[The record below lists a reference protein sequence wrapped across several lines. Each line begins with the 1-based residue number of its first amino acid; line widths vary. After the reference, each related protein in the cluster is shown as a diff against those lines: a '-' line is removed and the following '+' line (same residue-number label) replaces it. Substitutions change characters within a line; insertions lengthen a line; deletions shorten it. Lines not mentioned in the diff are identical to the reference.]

1 MISPTAQTGPR
12 PEHRIAKELASSSA
26 FLLARLGGRF
36 KMRLIAKL
44 DDAGYEGLH
53 YSVLAMLAEGAR
65 QTQAGIAVALHLDPS
80 RLVAVLD
87 ALEADGLIER
97 QRDPQD
103 RRRHVV
109 SITKDGKR
117 QLLRMREVFKGLEDE
132 FLAPLDAHDREALHG
147 LLVKLAQH
155 NDPACIFRPIVGEPP
170 PQS

>member
-1 MISPTAQTGPR
+1 MISPSAESAVR

-26 FLLARLGGRF
+26 FLMARLGVRF

-44 DDAGYEGLH
+44 EEAGHEGLH
-53 YSVLAMLAEGAR
+53 YSVLAMLGESAR

-87 ALEADGLIER
+87 TLEADGLIER

-109 SITKDGKR
+109 TITKAGKR
-117 QLLRMREVFKGLEDE
+117 QLTRMRAIFKGLEEE
-132 FLAPLDAHDREALHG
+132 FMAPLEPESRAQLHE
-147 LLVKLAQH
+147 LLVRLAAR
-155 NDPACIFRPIVGEPP
+155 NDPSCAFRTTPVEPA
-170 PQS
+170 